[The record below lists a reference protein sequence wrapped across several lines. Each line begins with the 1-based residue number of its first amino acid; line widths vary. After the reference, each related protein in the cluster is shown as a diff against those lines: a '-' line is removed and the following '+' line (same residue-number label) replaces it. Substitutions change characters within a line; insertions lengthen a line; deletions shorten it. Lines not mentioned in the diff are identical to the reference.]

1 MRLLLIAVV
10 LVAVIVYSCSE
21 PNESILS
28 QIESIEEF
36 VEGRSE
42 TFTSISPELLFSVI
56 DSGDMEL
63 PGFSSTVMIEYII
76 TDFDGQVLDAPE
88 SPITIQLN
96 RLIDGLATGL
106 SRIGRG
112 GRVLVVMSSD
122 EAFGAI
128 GDSRIPANTPI
139 FADARLVE
147 HWENI
152 AELHERQIQNFLQD
166 NMLPDSIEVNNS
178 FYVFGDTMT
187 IAAPMDSTLVVEDT
201 SVITLNYLGYLL
213 DGTIFDE
220 RYVTQDTTVR
230 LSQTIQGWQDVL
242 VNFSQGWSGSM
253 FIPSSSAFGAQGYR
267 TVPVDTPIA
276 FDFTIVSVE

>member
-1 MRLLLIAVV
+1 
-10 LVAVIVYSCSE
+10 
-21 PNESILS
+21 
-28 QIESIEEF
+28 
-36 VEGRSE
+36 
-42 TFTSISPELLFSVI
+42 
-56 DSGDMEL
+56 
-63 PGFSSTVMIEYII
+63 
-76 TDFDGQVLDAPE
+76 
-88 SPITIQLN
+88 
-96 RLIDGLATGL
+96 
-106 SRIGRG
+106 
-112 GRVLVVMSSD
+112 
-122 EAFGAI
+122 
-128 GDSRIPANTPI
+128 
-139 FADARLVE
+139 
-147 HWENI
+147 
-152 AELHERQIQNFLQD
+152 
-166 NMLPDSIEVNNS
+166 
-178 FYVFGDTMT
+178 MT